1 MTDQP
6 LLVQWQD
13 LHDFI
18 RRLFVGIGM
27 PEDHAVQEADALMW
41 ANLRGVDSHGVAR
54 VPWYIE
60 NTKTD
65 VMNANPSIEVK
76 VDTPAIALIEA
87 DRAFG
92 PIVTN
97 MAADM
102 AVEKA
107 RAVGIGWVLIRNH
120 THQGAMG
127 PYVQRVSK
135 QDMAGLM
142 FACARPNMVPYGARV
157 AGLNNSPFSLS
168 VPAKRHPSLLLD
180 MATSLVALGKV
191 IVARDRGDE
200 IPAEWGLDENG
211 KPTTDPSTL
220 AALMPV
226 AGPKGS
232 GMALLFECM
241 GSIMSSNPLIL
252 PVLAG
257 EVGSTSKTGNVGRM
271 ATHNQ
276 NSVIAAIDIAHFID
290 IEQYKAEV
298 DSLIDRLKEPPK
310 AKGFDEII
318 MPGERAQRCYD
329 VRVKDGIPLPSGT
342 IEALRNAA
350 SGVGVEFIRGVEK
363 P

>member
-1 MTDQP
+1 VTDQHH
-6 LLVQWQD
+6 LVPWQD

-18 RRLFVGIGM
+18 TRLCTGIGM
-27 PEDHAVQEADALMW
+27 PENHAAQEADALIW

-54 VPWYIE
+54 LPWYIE
-60 NTKTD
+60 NTRTG
-65 VMNANPSIEVK
+65 VMNPNPSIEVR
-76 VDTPAIALIEA
+76 VDTPAIALVEA

-127 PYVQRVSK
+127 PYVQRVSNS
-135 QDMAGLM
+135 DMAGLM
-142 FACARPNMVPYGARV
+142 FACSQPNMAPYGARV
-157 AGLNNSPFSLS
+157 AGLNNTPFALG

-200 IPAEWGLDENG
+200 IPADWGLDEHGN
-211 KPTTDPSTL
+211 PTTDPSTL
-220 AALMPV
+220 VALMPV

-257 EVGSTSKTGNVGRM
+257 EATLESTTGSAGRM

-298 DSLIDRLKEPPK
+298 DSLIDHLKALPK
-310 AKGFDEII
+310 ADGFEEIL

-329 VRVKDGIPLPSGT
+329 ERVKTGIPLPSGT
-342 IEALRNAA
+342 IEALRKAA
-350 SGVGVEFIRGVEK
+350 DGVGVEFIRGV
-363 P
+363 

>member
-1 MTDQP
+1 MTDQAI
-6 LLVQWQD
+6 LVPWQD

-18 RRLFVGIGM
+18 SRLFVGIGM
-27 PEDHAVQEADALMW
+27 PDDHAAQEADALMW

-54 VPWYIE
+54 VPWYIA
-60 NTKTD
+60 NTKTG
-65 VMNANPSIEVK
+65 VMNPSPSIEVR
-76 VDTPAIALIEA
+76 VDTPAIAMIEA

-107 RAVGIGWVLIRNH
+107 KEVGIGWILIRNH

-127 PYVQRVSK
+127 PYVQRVSN

-142 FACARPNMVPYGARV
+142 FACSQPNMAPYGARV
-157 AGLNNSPFSLS
+157 AGLNNSPFALS
-168 VPAKRHPSLLLD
+168 VPAKRHPGLLLD

-191 IVARDRGDE
+191 IVARDKGAE
-200 IPAEWGLDENG
+200 IPPEWGLDQNG
-211 KPTTDPSTL
+211 NPTTNPSQL
-220 AALMPV
+220 AALLPV

-241 GSIMSSNPLIL
+241 GSIMSANSLIL
-252 PVLAG
+252 PVLSGQVGQTEEAG
-257 EVGSTSKTGNVGRM
+257 SVGRM

-276 NSVIAAIDIAHFID
+276 NSVIAAIDIARFID
-290 IEQYKAEV
+290 IDQYKNEV
-298 DSLIDRLKEPPK
+298 DGLIDHIKALPK
-310 AKGFDEII
+310 ADGFDEIT

-329 VRVKDGIPLPSGT
+329 ERVKTGIPLPSGT
-342 IEALRNAA
+342 IEALRDAA
-350 SGVGVEFIRGVEK
+350 DSVGVEFIRGVQ
-363 P
+363 

>member
-1 MTDQP
+1 VTDQP
-6 LLVQWQD
+6 LQVQWQD

-18 RRLFVGIGM
+18 RRLFMGIGM
-27 PEDHAVQEADALMW
+27 SEDHAVQEADALMW

-60 NTKTD
+60 NTKTG
-65 VMNANPSIEVK
+65 VMNPNPAIEVK
-76 VDTPAIALIEA
+76 VDTPAIALVEA

-127 PYVQRVSK
+127 PYVQRVSN

-142 FACARPNMVPYGARV
+142 FACAQPNMAPYGARV
-157 AGLNNSPFSLS
+157 KGLNNSPFSLS
-168 VPAKRHPSLLLD
+168 VPARRHPGLLLD

-191 IVARDRGDE
+191 IVARDKGDN
-200 IPAEWGLDENG
+200 IPPEWGLDENG
-211 KPTTDPSTL
+211 SPTTDPSQL
-220 AALMPV
+220 AALLPV

-252 PVLAG
+252 PVLSGQIGQTREAG
-257 EVGSTSKTGNVGRM
+257 SVGRM

-276 NSVIAAIDIAHFID
+276 NSVIAAIDIAHFVD
-290 IEQYKAEV
+290 INQYKDEV
-298 DSLIDRLKEPPK
+298 DSLIDHIKELPK
-310 AKGFDEII
+310 AEGFAEIT
-318 MPGERAQRCYD
+318 MPGERAQRNYD
-329 VRVKDGIPLPSGT
+329 ERVKTGIPLPAGT
-342 IEALRNAA
+342 VDALRKAA
-350 SGVGVEFIRGVEK
+350 NGVGVEFIRGVA
-363 P
+363 